1 MTDLPS
7 PHPYPVLFQVT
18 FTSYPGDVPL
28 LLLSQGRAREVVKG
42 KTQFVGGVADY
53 SALLSQDQFTNF
65 TSTYVRVAAVN
76 AVGTS
81 EFVSPL
87 QNPVHL
93 YLGAPLPPTNVLAIA
108 PANATR
114 ALQVYWQNLLNGS
127 TAFAEYHVEYD
138 THPAFISYCT
148 APLCSTLNSFPIGIV
163 PATGNSSLATYQGAS
178 FYSYQIVDLVAG
190 QGYYVRV
197 RGCYNTTTT
206 HPVDRVCSPYS
217 YVGFPGIP
225 VSAWPMGVPDA
236 VGAAAV
242 TTLNSTAAAVA
253 WYVSYHHIITIIYIQ
268 KLNYFDL
275 NPTISLP
282 LP

>member
-1 MTDLPS
+1 M
-7 PHPYPVLFQVT
+7 T

-28 LLLSQGRAREVVKG
+28 LLLSQGRSREVVKG
-42 KTQFVGGVADY
+42 KTQFVGGVSDY
-53 SALLSQDQFTNF
+53 STLLSQDQFTNF

-87 QNPVHL
+87 QNPVNL
-93 YLGAPLPPTNVLAIA
+93 YLGAPLPPTSVQAVA

-114 ALQVYWQNLLNGS
+114 SLQVYWQNLLNGS

-148 APLCSTLNSFPIGIV
+148 ALLCSTLNSFPIGVV
-163 PATGNSSLATYQGAS
+163 PATGNHSLAAYLGGSYYTYQ
-178 FYSYQIVDLVAG
+178 INDLVAG

-206 HPVDRVCSPYS
+206 QPVDRVCSPYG

-242 TTLNSTAAAVA
+242 TMLNSTAAAVA
-253 WYVSYHHIITIIYIQ
+253 WYGSCPTTLSITQ
-268 KLNYFDL
+268 LKSNH
-275 NPTISLP
+275 NPTPIVIQTQFY
-282 LP
+282 

>member
-1 MTDLPS
+1 M
-7 PHPYPVLFQVT
+7 T

-28 LLLSQGRAREVVKG
+28 LLLSQGRAKEVVKG
-42 KTQFVGGVADY
+42 KTQFVTGVSDY
-53 SALLSQDQFTNF
+53 SALLSQGMFTNF

-87 QNPVHL
+87 HNPVNL
-93 YLGAPLPPTNVLAIA
+93 YLGAPFPPTNVVAV
-108 PANATR
+108 PQANATR
-114 ALQVYWQNLLNGS
+114 SLQVYWQNLLNGS
-127 TAFAEYHVEYD
+127 TAFAVYLVEYD

-148 APLCSTLNSFPIGIV
+148 APLCSTLNSFPIGVV
-163 PATGNSSLATYQGAS
+163 PATGNSSLATYQGGS
-178 FYSYQIVDLVAG
+178 YYTYQIPDLVAG

-217 YVGFPGIP
+217 YAGFPGLP
-225 VSAWPMGVPDA
+225 VAAWPMGIPDP

-242 TTLNSTAAAVA
+242 TVLNSTAAAVS
-253 WYVSYHHIITIIYIQ
+253 W
-268 KLNYFDL
+268 
-275 NPTISLP
+275 
-282 LP
+282 